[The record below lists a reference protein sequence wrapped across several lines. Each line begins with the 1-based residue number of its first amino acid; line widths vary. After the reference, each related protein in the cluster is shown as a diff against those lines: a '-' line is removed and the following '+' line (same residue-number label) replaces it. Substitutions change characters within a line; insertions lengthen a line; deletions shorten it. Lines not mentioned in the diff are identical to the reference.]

1 MILRFEECELDT
13 GRYELRRGG
22 EAVPVEPQVFDLLR
36 MLIENRDRIVTKDE
50 LFAEVWEGRI
60 VSDATLNSRINAAR
74 KAIGDNGTDQR
85 LIRTAPRRGFRF
97 VGEVA
102 GGEAEPPKS
111 LSPLALRQEVQ
122 FCTSPGGVGLAYSSV
137 GEGMPL
143 VKAANW
149 LNHLEYDWESPLWH
163 ETLEHLATGRQL
175 IRYDERGTG
184 LSDWDVDDISFDA
197 FVRDLET
204 VVDAAGLD
212 RFALFG
218 MSQGCAVSIAYAVR
232 HPERVSRLI
241 LLGGYLQGRIPR
253 GDMEGAS
260 ALQTLIRQGWGDRAF
275 GHASGVLLPIPA
287 RGFQRSGQ
295 GPRRDATS
303 FRAGRERHA
312 HSRGSRQYRCYSAGF
327 AGDGAHAR
335 HACAPRFSRS
345 VRAGSPDRF
354 LYTRCPFR
362 IAGGRKPLPA
372 PRTPGM
378 GSLHERNRRLP
389 GRDLKRQRRA
399 PSFSP
404 LVRQHR
410 LAFDF
415 DLHARVYQGRHL
427 YQG

>member
-1 MILRFEECELDT
+1 MILKFEDCELDT

-74 KAIGDNGTDQR
+74 KAVGDNGTDQR

-102 GGEAEPPKS
+102 GSEAEPPKS

-122 FCTSPGGVGLAYSSV
+122 FCTAAGGVGLAYSSV

-163 ETLEHLATGRQL
+163 DTLERLATGRQL

-232 HPERVSRLI
+232 HPERVSHMV
-241 LLGGYLQGRIPR
+241 LLGGYLQGREPR
-253 GDMEGAS
+253 GEVEEAA
-260 ALQTLIRQGWGDRAF
+260 ALRTLIRQGWGNDHSA
-275 GHASGVLLPIPA
+275 LLPA
-287 RGFQRSGQ
+287 FSGLFL
-295 GPRRDATS
+295 P
-303 FRAGRERHA
+303 E
-312 HSRGSRQYRCYSAGF
+312 GSAEQ
-327 AGDGAHAR
+327 
-335 HACAPRFSRS
+335 
-345 VRAGSPDRF
+345 VRALTELQRRSTTAENAVRIREAIDKIDVTTLASKVTAPTLVLHIRHDSVAPLEQGRLIASSIPGARF
-354 LYTRCPFR
+354 VSLEGHSHFLLP
-362 IAGGRKPLPA
+362 GLPA
-372 PRTPGM
+372 WDRCM
-378 GSLHERNRRLP
+378 EEI
-389 GRDLKRQRRA
+389 DA
-399 PSFSP
+399 F
-404 LVRQHR
+404 
-410 LAFDF
+410 LAET
-415 DLHARVYQGRHL
+415 
-427 YQG
+427 

>member
-1 MILRFEECELDT
+1 MILQFEDCELDT
-13 GRYELRRGG
+13 GRYELRRRG

-102 GGEAEPPKS
+102 GSEAEPPKS

-122 FCTSPGGVGLAYSSV
+122 FCTSAGGVGLAYSSV

-163 ETLEHLATGRQL
+163 ETLERLATGREL

-232 HPERVSRLI
+232 HPERVSHLI

-253 GDMEGAS
+253 GDVEGAS
-260 ALQTLIRQGWGDRAF
+260 ALRTLILQGWGDEHSAMLPAF
-275 GHASGVLLPIPA
+275 CSLFLPEGSGEQVRGLAEMQRRSAPVENAMRIREVLDNIDVTALVSRVTAPTLVMHVRHDSVAPFEQGRLIASSIPGARFVSLEGDSHFLLP
-287 RGFQRSGQ
+287 G
-295 GPRRDATS
+295 
-303 FRAGRERHA
+303 
-312 HSRGSRQYRCYSAGF
+312 
-327 AGDGAHAR
+327 
-335 HACAPRFSRS
+335 
-345 VRAGSPDRF
+345 
-354 LYTRCPFR
+354 
-362 IAGGRKPLPA
+362 LPA
-372 PRTPGM
+372 WDRCM
-378 GSLHERNRRLP
+378 EEI
-389 GRDLKRQRRA
+389 D
-399 PSFSP
+399 
-404 LVRQHR
+404 
-410 LAFDF
+410 AF
-415 DLHARVYQGRHL
+415 LTET
-427 YQG
+427 

>member
-1 MILRFEECELDT
+1 MILRFEDCELDT

-36 MLIENRDRIVTKDE
+36 ILIENRDRIVTKDE

-102 GGEAEPPKS
+102 GGEAEPPKL

-122 FCTSPGGVGLAYSSV
+122 FCTSAGGVGLAYSSV

-163 ETLEHLATGRQL
+163 ETLERLATGRRL
-175 IRYDERGTG
+175 VRYDERGTG

-212 RFALFG
+212 RFDLFG

-232 HPERVSRLI
+232 HPERVSRLV
-241 LLGGYLQGRIPR
+241 LLGGYAQGRETR
-253 GDMEGAS
+253 GDVEGAA
-260 ALQTLIRQGWGDRAF
+260 ALRTLIRQGWGDDRSA
-275 GHASGVLLPIPA
+275 LLPAFSALFLPEGSA
-287 RGFQRSGQ
+287 EQVRALTELQRRSTTAENAV
-295 GPRRDATS
+295 RIRDANDKIDVTALMS
-303 FRAGRERHA
+303 KVTAPTLVLHIRHDSVAPLEQGRLIASSIPGARFVSLE
-312 HSRGSRQYRCYSAGF
+312 
-327 AGDGAHAR
+327 GDSH
-335 HACAPRFSRS
+335 
-345 VRAGSPDRF
+345 F
-354 LYTRCPFR
+354 LLP
-362 IAGGRKPLPA
+362 GLPA
-372 PRTPGM
+372 WDRCM
-378 GSLHERNRRLP
+378 EEI
-389 GRDLKRQRRA
+389 D
-399 PSFSP
+399 
-404 LVRQHR
+404 
-410 LAFDF
+410 AF
-415 DLHARVYQGRHL
+415 LTET
-427 YQG
+427 